1 MQVSRRYSLKRVAA
15 IAAVA
20 AATLLVAAPASAWEW
35 GSGWG
40 SKTVSGSGNL
50 KSEARAVSGF
60 TGISVSLAGDVDVR
74 QTGTEG
80 ITIETDDNLLP
91 LIETVVERGVLKIRP
106 VEKNTNLR
114 TKNMKIVVNAKT
126 IESLSVAGAGDI
138 HADQLKSEKLKVS
151 VAGAGDIRIKAL
163 DVDSLNASIA
173 GSGNVLLGG
182 RANMLDGS
190 IAGSGDL
197 KAGKLEAK
205 TAKLSIAGSGSALLW
220 AKETLKVSIAGSG
233 DVKYYGDAQVSK
245 SVAGSGSI
253 VRVGAGPEQ

>member
-1 MQVSRRYSLKRVAA
+1 MSVYRRYFAA
-15 IAAVA
+15 LL
-20 AATLLVAAPASAWEW
+20 TLLAALLLCLPSPATAWEW
-35 GSGWG
+35 GTGWG
-40 SKTVSGSGNL
+40 GKTVSGSGTI
-50 KSEARAVSGF
+50 KSETRAVSGF
-60 TGISVSLAGDVDVR
+60 TGIAVSLSGNVDVR

-106 VEKNTNLR
+106 IEKNANLR

-126 IESLSVAGAGDI
+126 VESLSVAGSGDVN
-138 HADQLKSEKLKVS
+138 ADQLKSEKLKVS
-151 VAGAGDIRIKAL
+151 VAGSGDVRIKAL
-163 DVDSLNASIA
+163 DVDNLTTSIA
-173 GSGNVLLGG
+173 GSGNMVIGG

-197 KAGKLEAK
+197 KAGKLETKA
-205 TAKLSIAGSGSALLW
+205 AKLSIAGSGSASLW

>member
-1 MQVSRRYSLKRVAA
+1 MSVSRRYLVTFF
-15 IAAVA
+15 
-20 AATLLVAAPASAWEW
+20 TLLTALLLCIPGPAVAWEW
-35 GSGWG
+35 GTGWG
-40 SKTVSGSGNL
+40 SKTVSGSGTI
-50 KSEARAVSGF
+50 KSETRTVSGF
-60 TGISVSLAGDVDVR
+60 TGVAVSLSGDVEVR

-80 ITIETDDNLLP
+80 ISIETDDNLLP

-126 IESLSVAGAGDI
+126 VESLSVAGAGDLR
-138 HADQLKSEKLKVS
+138 ADQIKSEKLKLS
-151 VAGAGDIRIKAL
+151 VAGSGDVRIKTL
-163 DVDSLNASIA
+163 EVDTLNASIA
-173 GSGNVLLGG
+173 GSGNVLIGG
-182 RANMLDGS
+182 RANMLDSS

-197 KAGKLEAK
+197 KAGKLETK
-205 TAKLSIAGSGSALLW
+205 TAKLSIAGSGSASLW

-253 VRVGAGPEQ
+253 VRVGTAPEQ